1 MLKSGEEFPFTCQK
15 CSPAPEENDLL
26 SDEEPLISASQPT
39 AVIRGAR
46 GRKRGRPDD
55 ERPMSSS

>member
-1 MLKSGEEFPFTCQK
+1 MLKAREEFPFTCQQ
-15 CSPAPEENDLL
+15 CSPAPEENDLQ
-26 SDEEPLISASQPT
+26 SDEEPLISAPQPT
-39 AVIRGAR
+39 AVIRGVR